1 MHDVEV
7 RLEVDGMKLHVR
19 KLSGAAYESL
29 PPTVALPPLDEPA
42 STREPPAEQPN
53 TGSTIVSSAPSAIAE
68 RPAANA
74 AVAAS
79 VPSGHVAIRAP
90 MLGRF
95 FRAPAPSEP
104 PYVQIGSRVEPD
116 DTVCII
122 EVMKLF
128 NTVRAGVRGTIERI
142 DADNAAMVEHDA
154 VLFLVRPA

>member
-1 MHDVEV
+1 MSLTHDDVTRILRIVDEMHDVEV

-19 KLSGAAYESL
+19 KLSSGTNL
-29 PPTVALPPLDEPA
+29 LPLDEPT
-42 STREPPAEQPN
+42 SSREAPPEP
-53 TGSTIVSSAPSAIAE
+53 APAAVAE
-68 RPAANA
+68 RPTVDAP
-74 AVAAS
+74 VTAS
-79 VPSGHVAIRAP
+79 VPSSLVAIRAP

-95 FRAPAPSEP
+95 FRAPSPGDP
-104 PYVQIGSRVEPD
+104 PYVDIGSRVEPD

-142 DADNAAMVEHDA
+142 DVDNAAMVEHDA